1 MRSFAIGVAAFATTI
16 VLIAAQNAALTGH
29 LIG

>member
-1 MRSFAIGVAAFATTI
+1 MRTFATGIAAFACTI
-16 VLIAAQNAALTGH
+16 LLIAAQNAALTGH